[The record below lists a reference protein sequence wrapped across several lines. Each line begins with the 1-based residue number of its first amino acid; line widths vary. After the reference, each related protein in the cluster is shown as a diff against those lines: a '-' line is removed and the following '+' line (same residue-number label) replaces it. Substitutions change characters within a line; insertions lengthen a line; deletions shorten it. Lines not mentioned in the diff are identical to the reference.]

1 MGTSN
6 LSTFNKMK
14 TLNVLG
20 DEHMKPKVFVISP
33 FSNDFTALYEELKE
47 QFKEQYAFYRADDL
61 DTQQNILKDIVMGI
75 NNADIIIADL
85 TGLNPNVF
93 YELGLAHAMNKKVII
108 ITQSIEDLP
117 FDIKSYKVNEY
128 SLQFNKLPKL
138 IETLS
143 SLLMGAIANTTA
155 FGSPITDYLLSAT
168 NCATTLSENNEPIEN
183 LEYNSIEEKDEIL
196 EKGFLDY
203 LADVNEN
210 SASLVLELNSFTS
223 DLMEIRTSTD
233 KATAEITRVQNQSGK
248 ADTTFV
254 RNVCRKLAT
263 PLEQI
268 SISVNRHIENISAY
282 WSLIE
287 NDYLSLLD
295 SKFILINDNANE
307 IKNIIPQLQE
317 LQNAVITSNE
327 SINTVILEMNNI
339 LGIERRLTKAA
350 HSLIV
355 DFEAYLSITDTMNSS
370 IDRMISKSLL
380 AIEKFAF

>member
-1 MGTSN
+1 
-6 LSTFNKMK
+6 
-14 TLNVLG
+14 
-20 DEHMKPKVFVISP
+20 MKPKVFVISP

-223 DLMEIRTSTD
+223 DLMEIRT
-233 KATAEITRVQNQSGK
+233 
-248 ADTTFV
+248 
-254 RNVCRKLAT
+254 L
-263 PLEQI
+263 L
-268 SISVNRHIENISAY
+268 SA
-282 WSLIE
+282 
-287 NDYLSLLD
+287 
-295 SKFILINDNANE
+295 FHF
-307 IKNIIPQLQE
+307 
-317 LQNAVITSNE
+317 
-327 SINTVILEMNNI
+327 
-339 LGIERRLTKAA
+339 IERSVCQGLR
-350 HSLIV
+350 S
-355 DFEAYLSITDTMNSS
+355 N
-370 IDRMISKSLL
+370 
-380 AIEKFAF
+380 AIYP

>member
-128 SLQFNKLPKL
+128 SLQ
-138 IETLS
+138 
-143 SLLMGAIANTTA
+143 
-155 FGSPITDYLLSAT
+155 
-168 NCATTLSENNEPIEN
+168 
-183 LEYNSIEEKDEIL
+183 
-196 EKGFLDY
+196 
-203 LADVNEN
+203 
-210 SASLVLELNSFTS
+210 
-223 DLMEIRTSTD
+223 
-233 KATAEITRVQNQSGK
+233 
-248 ADTTFV
+248 
-254 RNVCRKLAT
+254 
-263 PLEQI
+263 
-268 SISVNRHIENISAY
+268 
-282 WSLIE
+282 
-287 NDYLSLLD
+287 
-295 SKFILINDNANE
+295 
-307 IKNIIPQLQE
+307 
-317 LQNAVITSNE
+317 
-327 SINTVILEMNNI
+327 
-339 LGIERRLTKAA
+339 
-350 HSLIV
+350 
-355 DFEAYLSITDTMNSS
+355 
-370 IDRMISKSLL
+370 
-380 AIEKFAF
+380 